1 MIMGKIAIDC
11 LKDFEKQRKSEKSGV
26 QGIKHRT

>member
-11 LKDFEKQRKSEKSGV
+11 LKEFEKQKKSGV